1 MEEKDVPRSARSIT
15 EQHKSKLTRARKS
28 NSGPQQ
34 RLESLRDVAD
44 KENME
49 MPRPDSDLWRRAKGY
64 FELPENGSTGPVAT
78 LEDWMGGPFRT
89 VVPGYKPY
97 KTNLQDTFRKQGLQA
112 IVKIDS
118 IRAHTR

>member
-1 MEEKDVPRSARSIT
+1 
-15 EQHKSKLTRARKS
+15 
-28 NSGPQQ
+28 
-34 RLESLRDVAD
+34 
-44 KENME
+44 